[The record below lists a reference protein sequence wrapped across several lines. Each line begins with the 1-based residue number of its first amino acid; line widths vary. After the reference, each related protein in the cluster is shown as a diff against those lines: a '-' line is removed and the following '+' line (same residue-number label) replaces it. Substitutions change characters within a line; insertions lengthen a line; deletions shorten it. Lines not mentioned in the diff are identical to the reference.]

1 MIEYL
6 IGGVVMVFLVALI
19 VGGLTGRVRAR
30 GCCSVADPSQD
41 PRMREQRGG
50 DVIWTEHPSG

>member
-1 MIEYL
+1 VIEYL

-30 GCCSVADPSQD
+30 GRCSVADPSQD
-41 PRMREQRGG
+41 PRMRESRGEG
-50 DVIWTEHPSG
+50 T